1 MFKNVKYAV
10 LAVSASLAAA
20 SAEAGLGDLLKV
32 VTEPSANTTQE
43 AAKPNPNACPQ
54 CGGNGFVS
62 VGFKAKKCKVCG
74 GTGIVLQNNVTTAP
88 ASTGTVSAPAVVADD
103 DTVVFDDISMDAL
116 KRQMGEHKGCLL
128 LDVREPGEFSS
139 GHIKGAVNV
148 PVGRIATRIGTVCG
162 DKSRHIYVYCQS
174 GRRSKVAAQ
183 TLAGMGYRKVHN
195 VLGGVNAWNGK
206 LVD

>member
-1 MFKNVKYAV
+1 MFNNVKCAV
-10 LAVSASLAAA
+10 FAIGASLAAV
-20 SAEAGLGDLLKV
+20 SAEAGLGDLLKA

-43 AAKPNPNACPQ
+43 AVKPNACPQ

-62 VGFKAKKCKVCG
+62 VGFKAKKCKACG
-74 GTGIVLQNNVTTAP
+74 GSGVVLQNNVAAAP
-88 ASTGTVSAPAVVADD
+88 ATSAPAAAEDDD
-103 DTVVFDDISMDAL
+103 DTIVFDDISMDAL
-116 KRQMGEHKGCLL
+116 KREMNEHKGCLL

-174 GRRSKVAAQ
+174 GRRSRAAAQ
-183 TLAGMGYRKVHN
+183 TLVGMGYKKVHN